1 MKSFQNFADTII
13 EAEEKTRQRVN
24 LSPEILP
31 MQPEGETAPS
41 KPSAPKKKV
50 SKIKTGTKKP
60 AGDKAEAIKKGYV
73 SPEGRVQERGV
84 VTNRIRAGALGYGD
98 VGKDPSKYGINPA
111 EVSKEKTTLFAR
123 ATSPLK
129 PERKAARKEI
139 KTAVKSIEKRYPG
152 ATERTGTSFRGFS
165 RSVSSPKPSPQDI
178 STLQRM
184 ARPETSLKSAQSL
197 SVKLGGTGAGKRA
210 QAASD
215 AAKDIKNY
223 EKQIGFHQRV
233 MQAVR
238 DLPPEP
244 TLSKPTKK
252 SVVKPSSVT
261 LSLTRPE
268 VPKVSKG
275 PSLSVSTPK
284 PQPSTT
290 FKSKPSFYAQQR
302 KLAQTAASSVKP
314 AATSTVDDIASAAT
328 KVMKQMNA
336 DRAAE
341 KAQKALKTAKT
352 WRATGGVLGIAGA
365 GLEAKSGYE
374 QARKEGAGKKR
385 AFGAGAARALG
396 GLTGGAIGSV
406 VGTGLGL
413 PGAIGGGIA
422 GYKYGADAGT
432 AAYKALTGDYGKKV
446 TTQSVLS
453 NVRKTVPYSIRSQV
467 PAGTRKAFRD
477 LVTQT
482 GRAYGQWSRSQGGNK

>member
-50 SKIKTGTKKP
+50 SKIKTGTTKP
-60 AGDKAEAIKKGYV
+60 AGGKAEAIKKGYV

-98 VGKDPSKYGINPA
+98 AGKDPSKYGINPA

-129 PERKAARKEI
+129 SEKRAARKEI

-223 EKQIGFHQRV
+223 EKQLGFHQRV

-238 DLPPEP
+238 DLPPEKSEVKI
-244 TLSKPTKK
+244 SKPVTTPKPVVSLPK
-252 SVVKPSSVT
+252 PVTTPKPVVSLPKPVVKPSPT
-261 LSLTRPE
+261 L
-268 VPKVSKG
+268 K
-275 PSLSVSTPK
+275 PSLLK
-284 PQPSTT
+284 PLGTT
-290 FKSKPSFYAQQR
+290 TSLVRP
-302 KLAQTAASSVKP
+302 
-314 AATSTVDDIASAAT
+314 ATSTVDDIASAAT
-328 KVMKQMNA
+328 KVMKQMKA

-396 GLTGGAIGSV
+396 GLTGGAIGSA

-467 PAGTRKAFRD
+467 PAGARKAFRD

>member
-1 MKSFQNFADTII
+1 M
-13 EAEEKTRQRVN
+13 
-24 LSPEILP
+24 LSVEYLAIREILI
-31 MQPEGETAPS
+31 S
-41 KPSAPKKKV
+41 
-50 SKIKTGTKKP
+50 
-60 AGDKAEAIKKGYV
+60 
-73 SPEGRVQERGV
+73 
-84 VTNRIRAGALGYGD
+84 
-98 VGKDPSKYGINPA
+98 
-111 EVSKEKTTLFAR
+111 

-165 RSVSSPKPSPQDI
+165 RSVSTPKPSPQDI

-223 EKQIGFHQRV
+223 EKQRGFHQRV

-244 TLSKPTKK
+244 TPSKPIKK

-284 PQPSTT
+284 PTT
-290 FKSKPSFYAQQR
+290 
-302 KLAQTAASSVKP
+302 TAAN
-314 AATSTVDDIASAAT
+314 IE
-328 KVMKQMNA
+328 KVGKSLLKQM
-336 DRAAE
+336 RA
-341 KAQKALKTAKT
+341 
-352 WRATGGVLGIAGA
+352 
-365 GLEAKSGYE
+365 
-374 QARKEGAGKKR
+374 
-385 AFGAGAARALG
+385 
-396 GLTGGAIGSV
+396 
-406 VGTGLGL
+406 
-413 PGAIGGGIA
+413 
-422 GYKYGADAGT
+422 
-432 AAYKALTGDYGKKV
+432 
-446 TTQSVLS
+446 
-453 NVRKTVPYSIRSQV
+453 
-467 PAGTRKAFRD
+467 
-477 LVTQT
+477 
-482 GRAYGQWSRSQGGNK
+482 